1 MDNLVQ
7 IFENVKILTPRPNYG
22 PRNYSKGYKP
32 AETSGD
38 KYHGVSKFDVITG
51 EQNKSISNKPS
62 YTKVFAETLIK
73 HAEKTQSNW
82 YYWSNAIRHWTNLFE
97 KFPDR
102 MFDVGIAEQHAVT
115 FAAGLTT
122 EGY

>member
-7 IFENVKILTPRPNYG
+7 IFENVKKFFTPRPNYG
-22 PRNYSKGYKP
+22 PHEITQKRKGYKP

-62 YTKVFAETLIK
+62 L
-73 HAEKTQSNW
+73 
-82 YYWSNAIRHWTNLFE
+82 
-97 KFPDR
+97 
-102 MFDVGIAEQHAVT
+102 M
-115 FAAGLTT
+115 
-122 EGY
+122 